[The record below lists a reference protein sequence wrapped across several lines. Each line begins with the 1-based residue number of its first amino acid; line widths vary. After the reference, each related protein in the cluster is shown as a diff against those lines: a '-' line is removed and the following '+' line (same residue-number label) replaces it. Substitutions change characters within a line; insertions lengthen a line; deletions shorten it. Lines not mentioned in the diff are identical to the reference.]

1 MRVSGVHGALDTRSN
16 INENAS
22 HYKYLQRKYPMYV
35 CICNGVT
42 DRDIRDA
49 ASRGARTV
57 KDLRRELGVA
67 SDCGKCASCA
77 HEVLCEARREA
88 PVPASLQPA

>member
-1 MRVSGVHGALDTRSN
+1 
-16 INENAS
+16 
-22 HYKYLQRKYPMYV
+22 MYV
-35 CICNGVT
+35 CICKGVT
-42 DRDIRDA
+42 DRDIQDA

-77 HEVLCEARREA
+77 REVLREARCDIA
-88 PVPASLQPA
+88 VPARLQAA

>member
-1 MRVSGVHGALDTRSN
+1 
-16 INENAS
+16 
-22 HYKYLQRKYPMYV
+22 MYV

-42 DRDIRDA
+42 DRDIHAA

-67 SDCGKCASCA
+67 ADCGKCASCA
-77 HEVLCEARREA
+77 RELLCEARRDAA
-88 PVPASLQPA
+88 PAARLQAA

>member
-1 MRVSGVHGALDTRSN
+1 
-16 INENAS
+16 
-22 HYKYLQRKYPMYV
+22 MYV

-77 HEVLCEARREA
+77 REVLRDARCETAL
-88 PVPASLQPA
+88 PASLQAA

>member
-1 MRVSGVHGALDTRSN
+1 
-16 INENAS
+16 
-22 HYKYLQRKYPMYV
+22 MYV

-42 DRDIRDA
+42 DRDVRDA

-88 PVPASLQPA
+88 PHPARLQPA

>member
-1 MRVSGVHGALDTRSN
+1 
-16 INENAS
+16 
-22 HYKYLQRKYPMYV
+22 MYV

-42 DRDIRDA
+42 DRDIREA
-49 ASRGARTV
+49 ASRGASTL

-77 HEVLCEARREA
+77 REVLCEAKGQA
-88 PVPASLQPA
+88 AISPQLQAA

>member
-1 MRVSGVHGALDTRSN
+1 
-16 INENAS
+16 
-22 HYKYLQRKYPMYV
+22 MYV

-42 DRDIRDA
+42 DRDIHEA
-49 ASRGARTV
+49 VSRGARTV

-77 HEVLCEARREA
+77 REVLCEARSGTA
-88 PVPASLQPA
+88 PASQLQAA

>member
-1 MRVSGVHGALDTRSN
+1 
-16 INENAS
+16 
-22 HYKYLQRKYPMYV
+22 MYV

-49 ASRGARTV
+49 ASRGARTI

-88 PVPASLQPA
+88 PHPARLQPA

>member
-1 MRVSGVHGALDTRSN
+1 
-16 INENAS
+16 
-22 HYKYLQRKYPMYV
+22 MYV

-42 DRDIRDA
+42 DRDIHEA

-57 KDLRRELGVA
+57 EDLRRELGVA

-77 HEVLCEARREA
+77 REVLCEARSGA
-88 PVPASLQPA
+88 NPPQLQAA

>member
-1 MRVSGVHGALDTRSN
+1 
-16 INENAS
+16 
-22 HYKYLQRKYPMYV
+22 MYV

-42 DRDIRDA
+42 DRDIQEA
-49 ASRGARTV
+49 ASRGARTL

-77 HEVLCEARREA
+77 REVLCETRGKATLSPR
-88 PVPASLQPA
+88 LQAA

>member
-1 MRVSGVHGALDTRSN
+1 MLKRYLVLDTDSN

-22 HYKYLQRKYPMYV
+22 HYKDSLDRIPMYV

-42 DRDIRDA
+42 DRDIQDA

-67 SDCGKCASCA
+67 SECGKCASCA
-77 HEVLCEARREA
+77 HEVLCEARRGA
-88 PVPASLQPA
+88 ALPARLQVA

>member
-1 MRVSGVHGALDTRSN
+1 
-16 INENAS
+16 
-22 HYKYLQRKYPMYV
+22 MYV

-42 DRDIRDA
+42 DRDIQEA

-77 HEVLCEARREA
+77 KEVLREARRE
-88 PVPASLQPA
+88 PALPIRLQAA

>member
-1 MRVSGVHGALDTRSN
+1 
-16 INENAS
+16 
-22 HYKYLQRKYPMYV
+22 MYV

-42 DRDIRDA
+42 DRDIRAA

-67 SDCGKCASCA
+67 SDCGKCATCA
-77 HEVLCEARREA
+77 HEVLCEARRE
-88 PVPASLQPA
+88 VPLSAGLQPA

>member
-1 MRVSGVHGALDTRSN
+1 
-16 INENAS
+16 
-22 HYKYLQRKYPMYV
+22 MYV

-49 ASRGARTV
+49 AWRGARTV

-77 HEVLCEARREA
+77 HEVLCEARHEA
-88 PVPASLQPA
+88 PLPARLQPA

>member
-1 MRVSGVHGALDTRSN
+1 MHGTLDTGSN

-22 HYKYLQRKYPMYV
+22 HYKYLPAPRPVYV
-35 CICNGVT
+35 CICNSVT

-77 HEVLCEARREA
+77 HEVLCDARREA
-88 PVPASLQPA
+88 PFPARLQPA